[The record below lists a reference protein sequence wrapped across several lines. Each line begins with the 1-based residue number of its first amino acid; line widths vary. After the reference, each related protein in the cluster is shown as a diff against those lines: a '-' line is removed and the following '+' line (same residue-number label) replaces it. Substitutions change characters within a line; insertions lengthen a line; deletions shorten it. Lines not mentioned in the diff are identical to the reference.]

1 MIFAYGTRVLD
12 DAPNHFLIFAEYRIS
27 SVDDVGVYELPNT
40 LLSREVQLE
49 KRAKIEKTLRD
60 QKVRSFAEQIGTGR
74 GIPEE

>member
-1 MIFAYGTRVLD
+1 MIFAYGARVLD

-49 KRAKIEKTLRD
+49 ERAKVKKALRD
-60 QKVRSFAEQIGTGR
+60 QR
-74 GIPEE
+74 